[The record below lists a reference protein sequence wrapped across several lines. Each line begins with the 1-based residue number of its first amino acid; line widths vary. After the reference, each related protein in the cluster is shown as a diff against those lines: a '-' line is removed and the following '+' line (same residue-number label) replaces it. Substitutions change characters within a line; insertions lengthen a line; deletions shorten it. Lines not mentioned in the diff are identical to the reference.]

1 MKLHSLETH
10 LNHLEEHTGWLN
22 DFDHAIARLSSRL
35 IEIRRHL
42 HAHPEPSGEE
52 IQTTTY
58 LTELLQAVGLN
69 PVVKQ
74 NDIGLT
80 VDFEIGN
87 PDPTTPLIAIRADID
102 ALRIPDEKQVPYRSQ
117 NDGVMHACGHDAHS
131 TIVTGIGLA
140 AMGAELT
147 EGVTNVPAARVRL
160 LFQPAEETCQGAR
173 WMIEQNSLDGVAAI
187 LSLHMEPERAVGEA
201 AVRYGTM
208 TANCDEVQLTVTG
221 HGGHAARPH
230 HTSDPVAASAE
241 LIMALHQYLPRSVDS
256 RHPSVFSV
264 GQLMGG
270 YAPNVIPE
278 TVEIRGSLRTIQA
291 DTRERLHRRI
301 REIAH
306 GVGKT
311 SGTLIDV
318 DFHNALPSIVN
329 NNDATRCLEL
339 AAMQILGTE
348 NTSRIDQPSMG
359 GEDFALYLE
368 QVPGAMIRLG
378 CARDI
383 SDPTLLHSC
392 RFDIDETVL
401 SLGARI
407 IMRSVLLL
415 GHQLETTSGES
426 L

>member
-1 MKLHSLETH
+1 MKLPALETH
-10 LNHLEEHTGWLN
+10 LDHLDTYTGWLS
-22 DFDHAIARLSSRL
+22 DFDRAIVRLTSRL

-42 HAHPEPSGEE
+42 HSHPEPSGEE
-52 IQTTTY
+52 VQTTRY
-58 LTELLQAVGLN
+58 IAELLRGVGLE
-69 PVVKQ
+69 PVIKRD
-74 NDIGLT
+74 NIGLT
-80 VDFEIGN
+80 VDFAIGN
-87 PDPTTPLIAIRADID
+87 PPPTSPLIAIRADID

-117 NDGVMHACGHDAHS
+117 NEGIMHACGHDAH
-131 TIVTGIGLA
+131 TTVVLGLGLA
-140 AMGAELT
+140 CLSTELT
-147 EGVTNVPAARVRL
+147 EAGTPLPAARIRL
-160 LFQPAEETCQGAR
+160 IFQPAEEICLGAR
-173 WMIEQNSLDGVAAI
+173 WMIEQGSLEGVDAI
-187 LSLHMEPERAVGEA
+187 LSLHMEPELPAGKA

-208 TANCDEVQLTVTG
+208 TANCDEVQLSITG

-230 HTSDPVAASAE
+230 HTADPVAAAAE

-256 RHPSVFSV
+256 RHPAVFSV
-264 GQLMGG
+264 GQIAGG

-278 TVEIRGSLRTIQA
+278 TVEIRGSLRTIQT

-311 SGTLIDV
+311 SGTMIDV
-318 DFHNALPSIVN
+318 EFHNSLPSLIN

-348 NTSRIDQPSMG
+348 NTNRIEQPSMG

-368 QVPGAMIRLG
+368 EVPGAMIRLG
-378 CARDI
+378 CAQDV
-383 SDPTLLHSC
+383 SQPTLLHSC
-392 RFDIDETVL
+392 HFDIDEMAL

-407 IMRSVLLL
+407 LIRALLLL
-415 GHQLETTSGES
+415 GHHLETTSGET